1 MPIRTPS
8 RWSRFSSGH
17 PKAEGPSRPPRGAD
31 TLGLISFPSPWAFK
45 PSRRLSPWPF
55 RQSQPFPRSVTR
67 AQNASGVVCDETGE
81 GVRKPMATIL
91 LIDDEE
97 SVRSLFQVALERAGY
112 RVLTAENGKHGLR
125 LLEHQEVDLIFVDI
139 FMPEMDGLE
148 LIPLL
153 RKTRPANKI
162 IAISGGSGRRNY
174 LDMAKHLGADDTL
187 KKPFSLQELLD
198 AVSSQLK

>member
-1 MPIRTPS
+1 
-8 RWSRFSSGH
+8 
-17 PKAEGPSRPPRGAD
+17 
-31 TLGLISFPSPWAFK
+31 
-45 PSRRLSPWPF
+45 
-55 RQSQPFPRSVTR
+55 
-67 AQNASGVVCDETGE
+67 VVCDETWK

-91 LIDDEE
+91 CIDDEE
-97 SVRSLFQVALERAGY
+97 SIRRLFQVALERAGY
-112 RVLTAENGKHGLR
+112 RVLTAESGQDGLR

-153 RKTRPANKI
+153 RKSRCASKI
-162 IAISGGSGRRNY
+162 IAITGGSDRSNY

-187 KKPFSLQELLD
+187 MKPFSLQELLD